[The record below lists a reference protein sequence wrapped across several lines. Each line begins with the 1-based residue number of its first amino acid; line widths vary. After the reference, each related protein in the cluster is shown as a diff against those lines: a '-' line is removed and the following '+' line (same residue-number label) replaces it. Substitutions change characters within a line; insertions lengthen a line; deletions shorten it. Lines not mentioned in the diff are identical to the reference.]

1 MGGGGGGG
9 GRKTGLG
16 ETSVFVSKK
25 KHLVVLINQVTN
37 SKNLKYDTSS
47 FNCETAMNLSLV
59 LKACKGL
66 V

>member
-1 MGGGGGGG
+1 MQIIHKIWYIYQVLSID
-9 GRKTGLG
+9 GRRIEAHNFT
-16 ETSVFVSKK
+16 
-25 KHLVVLINQVTN
+25 LILY

-47 FNCETAMNLSLV
+47 FNCEIAMNLSLV